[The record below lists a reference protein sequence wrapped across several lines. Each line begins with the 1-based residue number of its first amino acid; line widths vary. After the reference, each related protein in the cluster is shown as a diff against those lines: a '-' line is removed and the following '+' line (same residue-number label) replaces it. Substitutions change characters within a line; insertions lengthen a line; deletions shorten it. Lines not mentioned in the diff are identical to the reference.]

1 MEKHLKLDTITS
13 NIAIVCFAATQNFS
27 LKDEFSKKVE
37 DFDAAE
43 DGEAGEETHGA
54 ANEAQLGHQGNLG
67 E

>member
-1 MEKHLKLDTITS
+1 MSFFVPTRYLP
-13 NIAIVCFAATQNFS
+13 

-43 DGEAGEETHGA
+43 DWEAGEETHCA
-54 ANEAQLGHQGNLG
+54 TNQAELGNQGHLG